1 MLCFRK
7 FPLAKKVKD
16 RRGVIRSFHRQIFCL
31 TMPKT
36 SAGEPFCALCLR
48 KIAVTK
54 TIMDKRAGGI
64 KIFRRFF
71 CLRVPEHF
79 VGENSCTVF
88 QKVSLAKNS
97 MDNRG
102 G

>member
-16 RRGVIRSFHRQIFCL
+16 RRGVIRSFHRQNFCL

-71 CLRVPEHF
+71 LSQSAGTFRRGKLLYCVS
-79 VGENSCTVF
+79 ENF
-88 QKVSLAKNS
+88 
-97 MDNRG
+97 R
-102 G
+102 